1 MVVTM
6 GHDHSHATSTTNRKR
21 LIIAIGI
28 IGAFLLVEVV
38 GAVLSG
44 SLSLLADAGH
54 MFSDLIGLV
63 IALIATVVAARPA
76 NERQTYGYQRAEV
89 FAALFNGVVLTVI
102 AVSVSVEGIRRLIEP
117 GGPEVQGGTML
128 VVALIGLAAN
138 VAALFVLRGG
148 AKTSINMRGAYLEVF
163 GDMLGSVAVIIAA
176 VVIVTTGFEKADAIA
191 SLAIA
196 VMIAPRAYS
205 LLRDVARVLSQSA
218 PADTS
223 VAEIREHILATPGV
237 VDVHDVHVWAITTGS
252 HVFSAHVVVEP
263 EVLRGDAGGCLLDE
277 LTACLEE
284 HFDVAHST
292 FQLEPVEHAAHEEH
306 SHA

>member
-1 MVVTM
+1 M
-6 GHDHSHATSTTNRKR
+6 GHDHSHADRTTNRTR
-21 LIIAIGI
+21 LLVAIGI
-28 IGAFLLVEVV
+28 IGVFLLVEIV

-54 MFSDLIGLV
+54 MFSDLTGLI
-63 IALIATVVAARPA
+63 IALVATVIAARPA

-89 FAALFNGVVLTVI
+89 FAALFNGVVLTVV
-102 AVSVSVEGIRRLIEP
+102 AVSVSVEGIRRLSET
-117 GGPEVQGGTML
+117 GGPEVQSGTML
-128 VVALIGLAAN
+128 LVAALGLAAN
-138 VAALFVLRGG
+138 IASMFVLRGG
-148 AKTSINMRGAYLEVF
+148 AKDSINMRGAYLEVF

-176 VVIVTTGFEKADAIA
+176 VVIMTTGFEKADAIA

-205 LLRDVARVLSQSA
+205 LLRDVVRVLSQSV

-223 VAEIREHILATPGV
+223 VAEIRAHILGTPGV

-263 EVLRGDAGGCLLDE
+263 EVLSGDAGGCLLDE
-277 LTACLEE
+277 LSACLEE

-292 FQLEPVEHAAHEEH
+292 FQLEPATHAAHEDH